1 MDQKLEV
8 ICGDAIKI
16 MQSLPKES
24 VDLIVTDPPYN
35 LSKNYGNSKD
45 NLEFTEYLEF
55 SRNWLKEANRLLKKN
70 GTIYIFMGVRYI
82 SYIYEILEQEF
93 NYSFNSWI
101 TWFYTQGI
109 GKTKG
114 FHF

>member
-45 NLEFTEYLEF
+45 NL
-55 SRNWLKEANRLLKKN
+55 
-70 GTIYIFMGVRYI
+70 
-82 SYIYEILEQEF
+82 
-93 NYSFNSWI
+93 
-101 TWFYTQGI
+101 
-109 GKTKG
+109 
-114 FHF
+114 